1 MQPKN
6 ERNTMQKIDK
16 SNVVLILVL
25 VLIAAVTGLYYRTQ
39 ESAIEYVTIRGD
51 SAVFQGSGLYRD
63 DQASLAREAM
73 IWDAINLLVAVPL
86 LVTGIFLSSRKSLR
100 GRLLLAGMLSYY
112 STSI

>member
-1 MQPKN
+1 
-6 ERNTMQKIDK
+6 MQKIDK

-100 GRLLLAGMLSYY
+100 RRLLLAGMLSYY